1 MKRIFLFTSLLIV
14 ISCGKETG
22 KTAATVLENPVAPYD
37 TAAVD
42 SFSVGA
48 TSVDVARK
56 IRISSLKYQDSI
68 KKISDQIEEE
78 KILKKVKEE
87 KEKADKKSAEEMKK
101 RESEKA
107 KKEKSASQSEN
118 SASETP
124 VQ

>member
-1 MKRIFLFTSLLIV
+1 MKRIFLFTTLVLM
-14 ISCGKETG
+14 ISCGKEPG
-22 KTAATVLENPVAPYD
+22 KAAATVQENPVAPYD

-48 TSVDVARK
+48 TSIDVARR

-68 KKISDQIEEE
+68 KKISAQIEEE
-78 KILKKVKEE
+78 KILKKAKEE